1 MHKIRLGNLLH
12 CLTLVPLL
20 ALVCFGAI
28 LAYQSFRTYQEVRRA
43 SHLQALVDATTIF
56 SATAIPNEG
65 RAAYPYLAQ
74 GTAEARAKMET
85 QWPLTDEAFQRIELA
100 AGAAQIP
107 NPETA
112 GLLRRILEQRQL
124 LGEIRQKAMRRETDR
139 SQMGAFLQNS
149 SNLANELVGRI
160 AGAVDNSEIARPILA
175 LHAALEIS
183 TGSLNEGGRG
193 EIAFQT
199 GKLSQSLFRVMHRG
213 VELQQIFGR
222 QFEAFAR
229 PEHIAQY
236 KDFLGS
242 ADYQLINRVR
252 TLLLDAG
259 YDKLDPKDAP
269 GWTKA
274 DQARR
279 AFWLKQIEEMRN
291 SLSVQTAELL
301 DSSYRSF
308 LLYGAA
314 SVVVILLAVGL
325 ALRVSRVIRSL
336 FGRLAASMTEIA
348 DGTLDTTV
356 PFADRSDEIGRMAAA
371 LDVFRA
377 NALKVRDLELEERR
391 ALNARAERAQAMSEV
406 VASVGEVVHRA
417 AEGDFTGRVQVVADD
432 PSLRALADGINRINA
447 VVDDATG
454 DFERVLKAI
463 AEGDLVQDVNRDYR
477 GRLDQL
483 KTAINR
489 TANRLSTAVATIQ
502 KTAQEVQV
510 SSTEIKTGADD
521 LAQRTEQ
528 QAASLEE
535 TAATTE
541 QLAASVKSTARSS
554 KLVVADAEAA
564 RSVATE
570 GGTIIGQAVTA
581 MSQIETTAGRV
592 AAITNV
598 IEEIAFQTNLL
609 ALNAAVEAAR
619 AGDAGRGF
627 AVVAT
632 EVRTLAQRAADAAK
646 DIGTL
651 ISSSTREVE
660 QGVALVR
667 QAGDTLARIVE
678 ASDRVVGNVSQI
690 SVACDEQA
698 SGIDEV
704 SQVVAHMDEM
714 TQQNAALA
722 EQSSASAVAL
732 AVQID
737 RLHGLVAQ
745 FRTAA
750 AEEAHLRRVA

>member
-28 LAYQSFRTYQEVRRA
+28 LAYQSFRTYQEVRTA
-43 SHLQALVDATTIF
+43 SHLQALVDATTSF

-74 GTAEARAKMET
+74 GTVEARAKMET
-85 QWPLTDEAFQRIELA
+85 QWPLTDAAFERIALAA
-100 AGAAQIP
+100 AGARIP

-112 GLLRRILEQRQL
+112 TLLRTILDQRKL
-124 LGEIRQKAMRRETDR
+124 LGEIRQKAVRRETDR

-160 AGAVDNSEIARPILA
+160 AGAVDDSEIARSILA

-236 KDFLGS
+236 KDFLGT
-242 ADYQLINRVR
+242 ADQQLINRVR
-252 TLLLDAG
+252 PLLLDAS

-274 DQARR
+274 DQFRR

-291 SLSVQTAELL
+291 SLSVQTADLL
-301 DSSYRSF
+301 DSAYRSF

-325 ALRVSRVIRSL
+325 AVRVSRVIRSL

-348 DGTLDTTV
+348 EGSLDATV
-356 PFADRSDEIGRMAAA
+356 PFAGRSDEIGRMAAA

-377 NALKVRDLELEERR
+377 NALKVRDLEMEERK

-417 AEGDFTGRVQVVADD
+417 AEGDFTGRVQVIAED
-432 PSLRALADGINRINA
+432 PSLRALVDGINQINT
-447 VVDDATG
+447 VVDEATG
-454 DFERVLKAI
+454 EFERVLKAI
-463 AEGDLVQDVNRDYR
+463 ADGDLAENVSRDYR

-483 KTAINR
+483 KAAINR

-502 KTAQEVQV
+502 LTAQEVQV
-510 SSTEIKTGADD
+510 SSTEIKNGADD

-564 RSVATE
+564 RFVASE
-570 GGTIIGQAVTA
+570 GGTIIGQAVSA

-745 FRTAA
+745 FRTATA
-750 AEEAHLRRVA
+750 AQAHLRRVA

>member
-1 MHKIRLGNLLH
+1 MHKLRLGSLLH
-12 CLTLVPLL
+12 CLTIFPLL
-20 ALVCFGAI
+20 TLVCFGAI
-28 LAYQSFRTYQEVRRA
+28 LAFRSYDAYRDIQHA
-43 SHLQALVDATTIF
+43 SRLQALADATTLF

-65 RAAYPYLAQ
+65 RAAYPYLAT
-74 GTAEARAKMET
+74 GSDEARVKMEA
-85 QWPLTDEAFQRIELA
+85 QWPLTDSAFQRLEEA
-100 AGAAQIP
+100 SSGAGLR
-107 NPETA
+107 NRETA
-112 GLLRRILEQRQL
+112 ALVQTILAQRATLAEIRIRAKQRQ
-124 LGEIRQKAMRRETDR
+124 TDR

-149 SNLANELVGRI
+149 SNLANELVGRL
-160 AGAVDNSEIARPILA
+160 AGAVDNIEIARSILA

-199 GKLSQSLFRVMHRG
+199 GKLSQPLFRVMHRG

-222 QFEAFAR
+222 QFESFAR
-229 PEHIAQY
+229 SEQIESYKQFLASDDNKLIA
-236 KDFLGS
+236 
-242 ADYQLINRVR
+242 R
-252 TLLLDAG
+252 TRPILLDAA
-259 YDKLDPKDAP
+259 YDKLDPKDAA

-279 AFWLKQIEEMRN
+279 AYWLKQIEVMRS
-291 SLSVQTAELL
+291 SLSSLTTDLL
-301 DSSYRSF
+301 ASAYRSF
-308 LLYGAA
+308 LVYATTSIVA
-314 SVVVILLAVGL
+314 ILLAVGL
-325 ALRVSRVIRSL
+325 ALQVSRVIRSL
-336 FGRLAASMTEIA
+336 FGRLSSSMTEIA
-348 DGTLDTTV
+348 DGSLDTAV
-356 PFADRSDEIGRMAAA
+356 PFAERTDEIGRMAIA
-371 LDVFRA
+371 LDVFRT
-377 NALKVRDLELEERR
+377 NALKVREMEIEERR
-391 ALNARAERAQAMSEV
+391 ELNERAERAQAMSAI
-406 VASVGEVVHRA
+406 VASVGEVVQRA
-417 AEGDFTGRVQVVADD
+417 ANGDFTGRVQAVAHD
-432 PSLRALADGINRINA
+432 PSLRTLVDGINRINK
-447 VVDDATG
+447 VIDEATA

-463 AEGDLVQDVNRDYR
+463 AEGDLAQEVSRDYR

-483 KTAINR
+483 KAAINR
-489 TANRLSTAVATIQ
+489 TANRLSTAVGTIQ
-502 KTAQEVQV
+502 QTAYEVQV
-510 SSTEIKTGADD
+510 SSSEIKNGADD

-570 GGTIIGQAVTA
+570 GGSVIGQAVTA
-581 MSQIETTAGRV
+581 MSQIEATAVRV

-714 TQQNAALA
+714 TQQNAALS

-737 RLHGLVAQ
+737 RLHGLVGQ

-750 AEEAHLRRVA
+750 AAEADLRRVA